1 MFYITASNDA
11 LWNKRNVIYNTED
24 CGIHFDFDELAEF
37 SSSSSKLIEL
47 AFSLNNGYKAD
58 VLITF
63 SCLDEQKIDFV
74 IATLHMRFNPG

>member
-11 LWNKRNVIYNTED
+11 LGYKRNVIYNTED

-47 AFSLNNGYKAD
+47 AFSLNNGYKPD

-63 SCLDEQKIDFV
+63 SCLDEQNFDFV
-74 IATLHMRFNPG
+74 TATLHMRFNLG

>member
-11 LWNKRNVIYNTED
+11 LGYKRNVIYNTED

-47 AFSLNNGYKAD
+47 AFSLNNGYKAY

-63 SCLDEQKIDFV
+63 SCLDEQNFDFV
-74 IATLHMRFNPG
+74 TAALHMRFNLG

>member
-11 LWNKRNVIYNTED
+11 LGYKRNVIYNTED

-47 AFSLNNGYKAD
+47 AYSLNNGYKAS

-63 SCLDEQKIDFV
+63 SCQDEQNFDFV
-74 IATLHMRFNPG
+74 IAALHMRFNPG

>member
-11 LWNKRNVIYNTED
+11 LGYKRNVIYNTED

-47 AFSLNNGYKAD
+47 SFSLNNGYKAY

-63 SCLDEQKIDFV
+63 SCLDEQNFDFV
-74 IATLHMRFNPG
+74 TATLHMRFNLG

>member
-11 LWNKRNVIYNTED
+11 LGYKRNVIYNTED

-47 AFSLNNGYKAD
+47 SFSLNNGYKAY

-63 SCLDEQKIDFV
+63 SCLDEQNFDFV
-74 IATLHMRFNPG
+74 TAALHMRFNLG

>member
-11 LWNKRNVIYNTED
+11 LGYKRNVIYNTED

-47 AFSLNNGYKAD
+47 AFSLNNGYKPD

-74 IATLHMRFNPG
+74 IAALHMRFNLG